1 MKYRLKAIHNDE
13 WLINETH
20 PNRDTAYDA
29 AIKFI
34 EKNMDEK
41 LRNDFVDTSYLA
53 STASI
58 HDEQDDIDLIMEPAH
73 HESMRKSGYI
83 LVNGTWTLK

>member
-1 MKYRLKAIHNDE
+1 MKYRIKAVRNNE

-20 PNRDTAYDA
+20 PNRDSAYDA

-34 EKNMDEK
+34 EKNMDEAH
-41 LRNDFVDTSYLA
+41 RNDFADISYLS

-58 HDEQDDIDLIMEPAH
+58 HDKDIDFTLEPAH
-73 HESMRKSGYI
+73 HESMRKSGYMLI
-83 LVNGTWTLK
+83 NGTWTLK

>member
-1 MKYRLKAIHNDE
+1 MKYRIKAVRNDE

-29 AIKFI
+29 ALKFI
-34 EKNMDEK
+34 ENNMGDN
-41 LRNDFVDTSYLA
+41 LREDFVDTSYLS

-58 HDEQDDIDLIMEPAH
+58 HDRNIDFTMEPAH

-83 LVNGTWTLK
+83 LVNGTWTQK